1 MPMLG
6 EDFLLAVDDF
16 DDFLIQVWKWSVKS
30 SQQISNNLWKSDV

>member
-16 DDFLIQVWKWSVKS
+16 DDFLIQVWKWSV
-30 SQQISNNLWKSDV
+30 SQVVTTNQQQFMEE